1 MNEYTTGETGRKD
14 GKNMKKG
21 NQRFYRIGETKA
33 S

>member
-14 GKNMKKG
+14 GKKMKKR
-21 NQRFYRIGETKA
+21 NQRFYRSGETKA